1 MTKYDVISIGSATTD
16 VFAQTSS
23 KFSQVKCG
31 DKVLINKIFF
41 EDGGSA
47 VNSSIALSKLG
58 LKVGFLGKLGKDY
71 RAQDIIN
78 LLKKEKVHIINKNR
92 SGSPTSYSFILDS
105 SSDCDR
111 IIYAYKGSSDD
122 LETKDINWRAIKNT
136 KWLYL
141 GTMLNKSFQTIKK
154 IVKFAHKHKIKILF
168 NPSTYLARKGKIYLK
183 NILKYTTV
191 LVLNL
196 QESQYI
202 LQTKTNNI
210 ATMVKS
216 LRRLGPKT
224 TIITDGPRGIYL
236 YDGKYLC
243 HTNPY
248 KVKVVST
255 TGAGDAFTSGF
266 LASYIKTKDLL
277 LSIKIGMANAASVI
291 THIGAQNKLLTYKQ
305 ALKFIKTHKSKVDK
319 WVCE

>member
-16 VFAQTSS
+16 IFGETSC
-23 KFSQVKCG
+23 KFSQIKCG

-47 VNSSIALSKLG
+47 VNSSIALSRLG
-58 LKVGFLGKLGKDY
+58 LKVGFLAKLGKDY
-71 RAQDIIN
+71 RAKDILK
-78 LLKKEKVHIINKNR
+78 LLKKQKVHIINKAP
-92 SGSPTSYSFILDS
+92 SKYPTSYSFVADS
-105 SSDCDR
+105 SKDCDR
-111 IIYAYKGSSDD
+111 IIFAYKGASDD
-122 LETKDINWRAIKNT
+122 LQLKDIDWRTIKNT

-154 IVKFAHKHKIKILF
+154 VVKFAHKNKIKILF
-168 NPSTYLARKGKIYLK
+168 NPSTYLAKKSKSYLK
-183 NILKYTTV
+183 DIIKHTSI

-196 QESQYI
+196 QESQFI
-202 LQTKTNNI
+202 LKNKTNNI
-210 ATMVKS
+210 TTLVKS
-216 LRRLGPKT
+216 LRKLGPKT
-224 TIITDGPRGIYL
+224 IIITDGPRGVYL

-243 HTNPY
+243 HKDPY
-248 KVKVVST
+248 KVKIVST

-291 THIGAQNKLLTYKQ
+291 AHIGAQNKLLTYKQ
-305 ALKFIKTHKSKVDK
+305 AQNYIKTHKGKVDK